1 MASASEAS
9 NKIAEFLA
17 DRVSLEQL
25 DDWSASFSWD
35 IHKTGEEQ
43 AQAIAYQ
50 VRAILN
56 EYSDDAS
63 EDRIRKELVQL
74 RARIETPNFPLAENR
89 CGGPSS
95 APESNTKFAIN
106 VAAA

>member
-17 DRVSLEQL
+17 DRISLEQL
-25 DDWSASFSWD
+25 EDWSASFAWD
-35 IHKTGEEQ
+35 IHKTGEERV
-43 AQAIAYQ
+43 QAIAYQ

-74 RARIETPNFPLAENR
+74 RAQIEAPNFPFAENHY
-89 CGGPSS
+89 GGPSS

-106 VAAA
+106 AAA